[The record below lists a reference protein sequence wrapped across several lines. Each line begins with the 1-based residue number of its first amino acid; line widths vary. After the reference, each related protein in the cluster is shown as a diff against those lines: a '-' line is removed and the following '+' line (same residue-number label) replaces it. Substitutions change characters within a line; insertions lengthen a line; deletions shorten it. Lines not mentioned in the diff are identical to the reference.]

1 MTAAATGAAS
11 KAKAT
16 TSTTAEGK
24 HVMLPAFLS
33 KTFEIFSMPEFSSIC
48 GWNANGD
55 TIIVS
60 QLETFV
66 SMVLPRFFKH
76 RNFPSFV
83 RQLNLY
89 GFHKTVLDSKRLEF
103 QHPYFKRGRPDL
115 LHHIKR
121 KVSSNNHQQQQLVS
135 TSIQNSRLDAH
146 REISDTLLREMKELR
161 QRSDAM
167 EKRLREVEIDNAIV
181 RSDNLKLWKH
191 LESAKDK
198 QLVMQEKMKKIM
210 WILFQ
215 IYRGKQQKLPKLSS
229 NDATGAVIS
238 EDYVN
243 SSMLGPKEFHDVLRF
258 LAMDE
263 PPMLPGSSSNNAA
276 AQAPTSRKRKF
287 VEVPADAGDM
297 FTTEAIPYKIDD
309 EPSAVVEM
317 PTTVEDPNQFAMTV
331 PSNPPPMVRPDDTQN
346 NILSIFSPIKS
357 GQATVPNANLPSMES
372 ATLGGFLTNGVASPP
387 NTEIDE
393 NITGVNAS
401 NGTATVPGT
410 APESSNQL
418 AFLDEDLPLL
428 PDSEHYNFNEGEQ
441 QTVMKKLE
449 DFETS
454 LLDEYDVSCLDT
466 LLQVAWTEA
475 SYHLDTVVCWALAT
489 PKKKHATMDARCI
502 KFWED
507 GQALVAAT
515 SDSSRIEQ
523 TQGKIF
529 KELRTMS
536 RLLQRN
542 QSQRFSDAAQQKL
555 VDCVGHYVGLGKQT
569 GVMLPVAE
577 ATFQVVKDGLAMPF
591 NVVGTKQKKRLL
603 KWYNELITIVGGDQE
618 TLAENGEA
626 QVISNIEWSVM
637 DIDEDGYLS
646 LMQPETGDT
655 NESFQVKKKS
665 AEFKRIKKA
674 FEEQEV
680 TVVTSGDDIVDIR
693 VEDQ

>member
-1 MTAAATGAAS
+1 MAKRIRVTKQETNGISAAPAAPSAPEAAKMTAAATGAAS

-89 GFHKTVLDSKRLEF
+89 GFHKT
-103 QHPYFKRGRPDL
+103 
-115 LHHIKR
+115 
-121 KVSSNNHQQQQLVS
+121 
-135 TSIQNSRLDAH
+135 NSRLDAH

-167 EKRLREVEIDNAIV
+167 EKRLREVEIDNA
-181 RSDNLKLWKH
+181 LWKH

-243 SSMLGPKEFHDVLRF
+243 ST
-258 LAMDE
+258 MDE

-331 PSNPPPMVRPDDTQN
+331 PSNPPPM
-346 NILSIFSPIKS
+346 
-357 GQATVPNANLPSMES
+357 
-372 ATLGGFLTNGVASPP
+372 
-387 NTEIDE
+387 
-393 NITGVNAS
+393 
-401 NGTATVPGT
+401 
-410 APESSNQL
+410 
-418 AFLDEDLPLL
+418 
-428 PDSEHYNFNEGEQ
+428 
-441 QTVMKKLE
+441 TVMKKLE

-466 LLQVAWTEA
+466 LLQQ
-475 SYHLDTVVCWALAT
+475 L
-489 PKKKHATMDARCI
+489 KN
-502 KFWED
+502 
-507 GQALVAAT
+507 
-515 SDSSRIEQ
+515 SSGDKTANVSVPDPE
-523 TQGKIF
+523 
-529 KELRTMS
+529 EM
-536 RLLQRN
+536 
-542 QSQRFSDAAQQKL
+542 
-555 VDCVGHYVGLGKQT
+555 
-569 GVMLPVAE
+569 
-577 ATFQVVKDGLAMPF
+577 
-591 NVVGTKQKKRLL
+591 VVGS
-603 KWYNELITIVGGDQE
+603 
-618 TLAENGEA
+618 
-626 QVISNIEWSVM
+626 SNAS
-637 DIDEDGYLS
+637 
-646 LMQPETGDT
+646 PH
-655 NESFQVKKKS
+655 S
-665 AEFKRIKKA
+665 A
-674 FEEQEV
+674 
-680 TVVTSGDDIVDIR
+680 
-693 VEDQ
+693 